1 MTLNNTQYNTII
13 RIYEERQNKNRHIL
27 DQRRADVYA
36 NVDGYRELDE
46 SIASIS
52 VEQGK
57 KLLSGDV
64 GALDELKR
72 LLKELSDS
80 KASLLAAAGFPN
92 DYLEPIYDCADCKD
106 TGYIDGRKCHCFRQA
121 EISLLYEQS
130 NISRVLEKENFSS
143 LSYEFYQGED
153 LTRFRNAVEE
163 CRKFTQNFRLDYRNL
178 FFYGTVGTGKS
189 FLSGCIAKELL
200 EAGNSVIYFSAAG
213 LFEAL
218 SQFSFDY
225 RNKDELHSIYD
236 DLYQCDLLIIDDL
249 GTELTNNFVT
259 SQFFSCLNER
269 HIRKKSTII
278 STNLSLEELRNRYS
292 DRIFSR
298 ITSNYTICKLSGP
311 DIRIYKRLKKQNN
324 IHSTESEDFH
334 GKT

>member
-13 RIYEERQNKNRHIL
+13 HAYEERQTKKRHIL
-27 DQRRADVYA
+27 ESRRADVYA

-57 KLLSGDV
+57 KLLSGDD
-64 GALDELKR
+64 GALEELKHI
-72 LLKELSDS
+72 LKELTDS
-80 KASLLAAAGFPN
+80 KTSLLTAAGFPA
-92 DYLEPIYDCADCKD
+92 DYLEPIYDCKDCKD
-106 TGYIDGRKCHCFRQA
+106 TGYVDGHKCHCFRQA

-130 NISRVLEKENFSS
+130 NISRMLEKENFST
-143 LSYEFYQGED
+143 LSYEYYQGED
-153 LTRFRNAVEE
+153 LIRFQNAVEE
-163 CRKFTQNFRLDYRNL
+163 CKKFTQNFRLDYRNL

-218 SQFSFDY
+218 SQLSFDY
-225 RNKDELHSIYD
+225 RNKEELHGIYD
-236 DLYQCDLLIIDDL
+236 GLYQCDLLIIDDL

-269 HIRKKSTII
+269 HMRRKSTII

-298 ITSNYTICKLSGP
+298 ITSNYTICKLSGT
-311 DIRIYKRLKKQNN
+311 DVRMYKRLKKA
-324 IHSTESEDFH
+324 E
-334 GKT
+334 

>member
-27 DQRRADVYA
+27 EERRADVYA

-57 KLLSGDV
+57 KLLSGDDS
-64 GALDELKR
+64 ALDELR
-72 LLKELSDS
+72 HLLKELSDS
-80 KASLLAAAGFPN
+80 KASLLAAAGFPSN
-92 DYLEPIYDCADCKD
+92 YLEPVYDCADCKD
-106 TGYIDGRKCHCFRQA
+106 TGYIDGHKCHCFRQA

-130 NISRVLEKENFSS
+130 NISKVLEKENFST

-153 LTRFRNAVEE
+153 LIRFRNAAEE
-163 CRKFTQNFRLDYRNL
+163 CKKFAQNFRFDYRNL

-200 EAGNSVIYFSAAG
+200 EAGYSVIYFSAVG

-225 RNKDELHSIYD
+225 KNKEELHGIYN

-249 GTELTNNFVT
+249 GTELTNNFVA
-259 SQFFSCLNER
+259 SQFFACLNER

-292 DRIFSR
+292 ERIFSR

-311 DIRIYKRLKKQNN
+311 DIRIYKRLKKA
-324 IHSTESEDFH
+324 E
-334 GKT
+334 

>member
-27 DQRRADVYA
+27 DERRADVYA
-36 NVDGYRELDE
+36 HVDGYRELDE

-57 KLLSGDV
+57 KLLSGDI

-80 KASLLAAAGFPN
+80 KASLLAAAGFPGN
-92 DYLEPIYDCADCKD
+92 YLEPIYDCADCKD

-163 CRKFTQNFRLDYRNL
+163 CKKFTQNFRLDYRNL

-225 RNKDELHSIYD
+225 RNKEELHSIYD

-311 DIRIYKRLKKQNN
+311 DIRIYKRLKKA
-324 IHSTESEDFH
+324 E
-334 GKT
+334 